1 MSFVSV
7 VPDVIARAA
16 EELDRLGSTLSAAN
30 AAAAAATTGLP
41 AAAAD
46 EVSAGIASLLNTQ
59 AQEYQSL
66 SAQAGTFHSQFV
78 NLLNAGAGSYMSTE
92 ITNAQA
98 AASSEITQFYGDGP
112 LGMLLGAEMEYIE
125 LPLDIVGPVITST
138 SALGQSGT
146 TFANAVLAGNPGAAT
161 AALRDAAPN
170 VGNAFLYGRNTVSVP
185 LPSDISGV
193 SVALNIPFGG
203 VLAAVQ
209 PVTVTVTFGGD
220 FFPDLAPVTVPMPME
235 VGGIIPEVQADG
247 PSVALALLLLPLFFL

>member
-7 VPDVIARAA
+7 VPDMIARAA
-16 EELDRLGSTLSAAN
+16 EELDRLGSTLTAAN

-46 EVSAGIASLLNTQ
+46 EVSAAIASLLNTQ

-66 SAQAGTFHSQFV
+66 SAQAAGFHSQFV
-78 NLLNAGAGSYMSTE
+78 NLLNAGAGSYMGTE
-92 ITNAQA
+92 IGNAQA

-112 LGMLLGAEMEYIE
+112 LGMLMGAEVEYIE
-125 LPLDIVGPVITST
+125 LPLDLLGPVVTST

-146 TFANAVLAGNPGAAT
+146 TFVNAVLAGNPGAAT
-161 AALRDAAPN
+161 AALRDAGPN
-170 VGNAFLYGRNTVSVP
+170 VGNAFLYGRSMVSVP

-203 VLAAVQ
+203 ALAAVQ
-209 PVTVTVTFGGD
+209 PMTVTVTFGGD
-220 FFPDLAPVTVPMPME
+220 FAGLDPVTVPFPME
-235 VGGIIPEVQADG
+235 VGGIIPAVQADG
-247 PSVALALLLLPLFFL
+247 PSVALALLLLPLFLL

>member
-7 VPDVIARAA
+7 VPDIIARAA

-30 AAAAAATTGLP
+30 AAAATATTGM
-41 AAAAD
+41 AAPAAD
-46 EVSAGIASLLNTQ
+46 EVSAAIASLLNTQ
-59 AQEYQSL
+59 TQEYQSL

-78 NLLNAGAGSYMSTE
+78 NLLNAGAGSYVSTE
-92 ITNAQA
+92 IANAQA

-112 LGMLLGAEMEYIE
+112 LGMLLGAEVEYIE
-125 LPLDIVGPVITST
+125 LPLDLVGPVITST
-138 SALGQSGT
+138 AALGQSGT
-146 TFANAVLAGNPGAAT
+146 TFINAVLAGNPGAAT
-161 AALRDAAPN
+161 AALRDAGPN
-170 VGNAFLYGRNTVSVP
+170 IGSAFLYGRNTVSVP

-220 FFPDLAPVTVPMPME
+220 FADLAPVTVPFPME